1 VVSRARL
8 ARTLAL
14 QSADCA
20 VCTILVDKAGGTRLT
35 EGMFLPTTRDEV
47 ARRGWTGLDVILVTG
62 DTYIDSPFAGVAVI
76 GKCLVRAGYRVG
88 ILAQPQTDAD
98 FTRLG
103 EPALFWGVTSGCV
116 DSMVANRTASG
127 RRRRRDDFTP
137 GGENNRRPDRAVTVY
152 SNAIRRCFKQTAPI
166 VLGGIEASLRR
177 VAHYDFWSNRIRRS
191 ILFDAKADY
200 LLYGMAESSVVAL
213 AGALRDGGDP
223 TAIRG
228 VGFIAAAVP
237 EGAVEMPSYEDVAAD
252 KEAFTRMFHAFY
264 ANNDPITARP
274 LAQRQDTRYY
284 VQQPPPL
291 PLDGPALDAVY
302 ELDYER
308 DVHPYYA
315 AGGEV
320 RALDTIRF
328 SITTHRGCYGE
339 CGFCAIAVHQGRRVC
354 MRSEASILREAHR
367 LAAHPA
373 FRGTILD
380 VGGPTAN
387 MYGIE
392 CTRKAESGAC
402 RGKRCLYPAICRELP
417 VDHGRQLNLLKTLQQ
432 VPGVKRV
439 IVASGVRHDLVM
451 ADLRNGK
458 RYLDAVVRDHVSG
471 QMKLAP
477 EHTEPGVLAAMGKPG
492 PASLK
497 AFREA
502 FNESTRRAGKP
513 QFLTYYL
520 MAAHPGCTDGDM
532 RKLKTFAAQ
541 ELEVS
546 PEQVQIF
553 TPTPSTY
560 STLTYWTERDPF
572 TGKPVFVEKGEKGRV
587 RQKEIVTG
595 PSRKVT

>member
-1 VVSRARL
+1 M
-8 ARTLAL
+8 
-14 QSADCA
+14 
-20 VCTILVDKAGGTRLT
+20 I
-35 EGMFLPTTRDEV
+35 FLPTTMDQVR
-47 ARRGWTGLDVILVTG
+47 RRGWTGLDVILVTG
-62 DTYIDSPFAGVAVI
+62 DTYIDSPFVGVAVI

-103 EPALFWGVTSGCV
+103 EPALFWGVTGGCV
-116 DSMVANRTASG
+116 DSLVANRTASG

-152 SNAIRRCFKQTAPI
+152 SNQLRRHFKQTVPI

-213 AGALRDGGDP
+213 ADALRDGTDP
-223 TAIRG
+223 TALRG
-228 VGFIAAAVP
+228 IGYMAASVP
-237 EGAVEMPSYEDVAAD
+237 EGAVELPSFADVAAD
-252 KEAFTRMFHAFY
+252 KDAFTRMFHAFY
-264 ANNDPITARP
+264 ANNDPLTARP

-284 VQQPPPL
+284 VQQPPPSAL
-291 PLDGPALDAVY
+291 EGAALDAVY
-302 ELDYER
+302 ELDYARET
-308 DVHPYYA
+308 HPYYA
-315 AGGEV
+315 AGGTV

-354 MRSEASILREAHR
+354 MRSEASILREAR
-367 LAAHPA
+367 TLAAHPA

-392 CTRKAESGAC
+392 CARKAETGAC
-402 RGKRCLYPAICRELP
+402 RGKRCLYPDICGELP
-417 VDHGRQLNLLKTLQQ
+417 LDHGRQLNLLKALRQ

-439 IVASGVRHDLVM
+439 IVASGIRHDLVM
-451 ADLRNGK
+451 ADRRSGK

-477 EHTEPGVLAAMGKPG
+477 EHSEPGVLATMGKPG
-492 PASLK
+492 PASLE
-497 AFREA
+497 AFRTA
-502 FNESTRRAGKP
+502 FYASTRRAGKN
-513 QFLTYYL
+513 QFLAYYL
-520 MAAHPGCTDGDM
+520 MAAHPGCTADDM
-532 RKLKTFAAQ
+532 RKLKTFAAHK
-541 ELEVS
+541 LAVS

-560 STLTYWTERDPF
+560 STLMYWTQRDPF
-572 TGKPVFVEKGEKGRV
+572 TGKPCFVEKGEKGRV
-587 RQKEIVTG
+587 RQKAILQG
-595 PSRKVT
+595 G

>member
-1 VVSRARL
+1 MREV
-8 ARTLAL
+8 
-14 QSADCA
+14 
-20 VCTILVDKAGGTRLT
+20 TRL
-35 EGMFLPTTRDEV
+35 
-47 ARRGWTGLDVILVTG
+47 GWAELDIILLTG
-62 DTYIDSPFAGVAVI
+62 DTYIDSPFIGVAVI
-76 GKCLVRAGYRVG
+76 GKFLVQAGYRVG
-88 ILAQPQTDAD
+88 ILAQPQTEAD

-103 EPALFWGVTSGCV
+103 EPKLFWGVTSGCV

-137 GGENNRRPDRAVTVY
+137 GGENNRRPDRAVIVY
-152 SNAIRRCFKQTAPI
+152 SSQIRQYFKQTVPI

-177 VAHYDFWSNRIRRS
+177 VSHYDFWSNRIRRS

-200 LLYGMAESSVVAL
+200 LLYGMAESSAL
-213 AGALRDGGDP
+213 ALANALRDGKDP
-223 TAIRG
+223 SHIQG
-228 VGFIAAAVP
+228 IGYIAGTIP
-237 EGAVEMPSYEDVAAD
+237 EGALELPAHTEVAAD
-252 KEAFTRMFHAFY
+252 KNAFTRMFHMFY
-264 ANNDPITARP
+264 ANNDPLTARP

-284 VQQPPPL
+284 VQQPPPA
-291 PLDGPALDAVY
+291 PPQEEALDAIY

-315 AGGEV
+315 EGGVV

-339 CGFCAIAVHQGRRVC
+339 CGFCAIAVHQGRHVC
-354 MRSEASILREAHR
+354 MRTEASILREAQR
-367 LAAHPA
+367 LTAHPA
-373 FRGTILD
+373 FRGSILD

-392 CTRKAESGAC
+392 CARKTTTGAC
-402 RGKRCLYPAICRELP
+402 RGKRCLYPQICPEMP
-417 VDHGRQLNLLKTLQQ
+417 INHSRQLKLLKALQR

-439 IVASGVRHDLVM
+439 IVASGIRHDLVM
-451 ADLRNGK
+451 ADDKHGK

-492 PASLK
+492 PSSLK
-497 AFREA
+497 DFREA
-502 FNESTRRAGKP
+502 FNESTRRAGKN

-520 MAAHPGCTDGDM
+520 MAAHPGCTDADM
-532 RKLKTFAAQ
+532 QKLKTFTARTLA
-541 ELEVS
+541 VT

-572 TGKPVFVEKGEKGRV
+572 TGNPCFVEKSEKGRV
-587 RQKEIVTG
+587 RQKEILTDTT
-595 PSRKVT
+595 PKNKARLHQNPRR